1 MSCFGRSIGFFNEV
15 KGMDKN
21 MKKFIIVIVFIFL
34 IAILI
39 SFNYLLWD
47 REKQLESYQNM
58 RQSNNLTIETLSE
71 KMNNLDRLNKE
82 LTTKLE
88 TITNDNEITRKH
100 SSALNNENADLKKE
114 IQLRNDMIITLKKN
128 IDATSMN
135 TVIKK
140 WTDSINSKS
149 YESAQAFIS
158 KNAEDET
165 LVGDVNAL
173 KEMYQKEIKEIKLK
187 SSEPYIN
194 LTYVD
199 ENIMKIQLKAVFEV
213 IKPAPTAN
221 NEEVEGSIFKSGS
234 NEKFITMEFNSYTNE
249 WMMLEI
255 KNEP

>member
-1 MSCFGRSIGFFNEV
+1 MGCFGRSIGFFNEV

-47 REKQLESYQNM
+47 RERQLESFQNM

-82 LTTKLE
+82 LNTKLE
-88 TITNDNEITRKH
+88 TITNDNEIIRKH
-100 SSALNNENADLKKE
+100 SSTLNNENTELKKE

-128 IDATSMN
+128 IDAASIN

-149 YESAQAFIS
+149 YENAQAFVS
-158 KNAEDET
+158 KNAVDKT
-165 LVGDVNAL
+165 LVGDVEAL
-173 KEMYQKEIKEIKLK
+173 KKMYQKELKEIKLK
-187 SSEPYIN
+187 SSEPYVD
-194 LTYVD
+194 LSDDD
-199 ENIMKIQLKAVFEV
+199 ENIMKIQIKAFFEV
-213 IKPAPTAN
+213 IKPAPIAN
-221 NEEVEGSIFKSGS
+221 KEEVEGSIFKSGS
-234 NEKFITMEFNSYTNE
+234 NEKYITMEFNSYTNE
-249 WMMLEI
+249 WMMLEL

>member
-1 MSCFGRSIGFFNEV
+1 MDCFGRDISFFSEV

-100 SSALNNENADLKKE
+100 ASSLNNENAELKKE
-114 IQLRNDMIITLKKN
+114 IQLRNDMINALKQN
-128 IDATSMN
+128 VDTSAMN

-140 WTDSINSKS
+140 WTDSINSKN
-149 YESAQAFIS
+149 YENSQVFIS
-158 KNAEDET
+158 KNANDKT
-165 LVGDVNAL
+165 FIGDVNAL
-173 KEMYQKEIKEIKLK
+173 KEMYQKELKEIKLK

-194 LTYVD
+194 QIVD
-199 ENIMKIQLKAVFEV
+199 DEDLMKIQLKVVFEV

-221 NEEVEGSIFKSGS
+221 NEEVKDSIFKSGS
-234 NEKFITMEFNSYTNE
+234 NKKFITMEFNPYTNE
-249 WMMLEI
+249 WMMLEM
-255 KNEP
+255 KDEP

>member
-1 MSCFGRSIGFFNEV
+1 
-15 KGMDKN
+15 

-47 REKQLESYQNM
+47 REKQLESFQNM

-82 LTTKLE
+82 LSTKLE
-88 TITNDNEITRKH
+88 TITNDNEVMRKH
-100 SSALNNENADLKKE
+100 SSTLNNENADLKKE

-128 IDATSMN
+128 IDVSSMN

-149 YESAQAFIS
+149 YENAQAFIS
-158 KNAEDET
+158 KNAVDKT
-165 LVGDVNAL
+165 LVGDLNAL
-173 KEMYQKEIKEIKLK
+173 KEMYQKELKEIKLK
-187 SSEPYIN
+187 SSEPYIDISDD
-194 LTYVD
+194 D
-199 ENIMKIQLKAVFEV
+199 ENTMKIQLKAVFEV
-213 IKPAPTAN
+213 IKPADTSN
-221 NEEVEGSIFKSGS
+221 NEEGSIFKSGS

-249 WMMLEI
+249 WMMLEL